1 MLPVALCI
9 GEWSGTSGTCACR
22 PPAVP
27 VQTLLAL
34 LLLPCPSPPRPPPV
48 LSRLENTLNYGME
61 RVWALGVLKGSNSV
75 AIGFDE
81 GVAVIKIGGWGG
93 GGGGVGGARGRRAG
107 GGCARRLT
115 DRRCWLERLHANMSV

>member
-9 GEWSGTSGTCACR
+9 GEWSGTSGTCAF
-22 PPAVP
+22 
-27 VQTLLAL
+27 AL
-34 LLLPCPSPPRPPPV
+34 LLCLSKHSLPSCCCRALPLPPPPV

-81 GVAVIKIGGWGG
+81 GVAVIKIGGCGG
-93 GGGGVGGARGRRAG
+93 GGGCWRGQGREGGWWMCQA
-107 GGCARRLT
+107 T
-115 DRRCWLERLHANMSV
+115 D